1 MLKIVILAILCG
13 IIIIYLKAI
22 NSEIF
27 TLAIIASGII
37 LVYYGLNYISNTF
50 LLVSQLIDK
59 IGTDNQLYSIVFK
72 VSAIGYIIEFGAG
85 TIEDMGLKSLA
96 DKLVFAGKAFIV
108 SMALPIIYSILN
120 LLNSLIL

>member
-22 NSEIF
+22 KSEIF